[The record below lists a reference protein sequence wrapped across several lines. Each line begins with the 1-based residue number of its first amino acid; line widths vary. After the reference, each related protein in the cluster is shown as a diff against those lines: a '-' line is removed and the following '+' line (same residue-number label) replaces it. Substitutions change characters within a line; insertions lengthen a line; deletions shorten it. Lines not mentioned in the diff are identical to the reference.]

1 MSSVIRIRPA
11 TSEDVA
17 AILPMVRELTRL
29 HETHDPERF
38 KVRPDILDRY
48 ASWLPQRITDPRSV
62 LLVAADADAARL
74 VGFVVGTIEPEIPIY
89 WVPECGWVHDVW
101 VEPSHRGRGVA
112 TALVNAAAERFGAL
126 GVAQLRLHTAIFN
139 EPARK
144 AFAGAGFRPC
154 VIEMLRTLTT
164 GSP

>member
-48 ASWLPQRITDPRSV
+48 ATWLPQRIADPRSV
-62 LLVAADADAARL
+62 LLVADDAARL

-126 GVAQLRLHTAIFN
+126 GVAQLRLHTAMFN
-139 EPARK
+139 EKARK
-144 AFAGAGFRPC
+144 AFAAAGFRPC
-154 VIEMLRTLTT
+154 VIEMLKTLTT